1 MIIRFLRWFREKYK
15 DALVSLDEIERIDP
29 YVKQLLKQSEILDIT
44 KYYIDF
50 LNLKASDLRQIHEK
64 QDEDILS
71 LILG

>member
-1 MIIRFLRWFREKYK
+1 MLIDVISENG
-15 DALVSLDEIERIDP
+15 DISLDEIERIDP